1 MVLKEELVKL
11 MKVKWKVKLIF
22 GNSYFIIFFEEYIK
36 RYGLVKIFLFVLMF
50 EFLSNRVVKYIWWV
64 WCLYFYVFLNSVL

>member
-1 MVLKEELVKL
+1 MVLKEELGKL

-36 RYGLVKIFLFVLMF
+36 RYGLDK
-50 EFLSNRVVKYIWWV
+50 
-64 WCLYFYVFLNSVL
+64 YFYLY

>member
-1 MVLKEELVKL
+1 MVLKEELGKL

-50 EFLSNRVVKYIWWV
+50 EFLSNRVVKYIFYIFM
-64 WCLYFYVFLNSVL
+64 YF

>member
-1 MVLKEELVKL
+1 MVLKEELGKL

-36 RYGLVKIFLFVLMF
+36 RYGLVKYFFCINVWIF
-50 EFLSNRVVKYIWWV
+50 K
-64 WCLYFYVFLNSVL
+64 